1 MDPSISPGTS
11 PFCLKPYTAEE
22 MANFPPVDEQLDY
35 LQKGAAEIIRLS
47 DLRERLEA
55 SRKTGQPLRVK
66 AGFDPTAPD
75 LHLGHTVLM
84 RKLKHFQDLGHQVIF
99 MIGDF
104 TSLIGDPTG
113 RSVTRKPLT
122 SEEITQNAKTYTEQV
137 FKILDRDKTEVRFNS
152 EWLSTLGFE
161 GIIRLASRFTVSQ
174 MLEREEFH
182 RRFNNEQP
190 ISLHEM
196 LYPLAQGYDSV
207 ALRADVELGGT
218 DQRFNLLIGRELQ
231 RHYEQP
237 SQIVLMTPIIEGL
250 DGVQKMSK
258 SLGNAIG
265 IHEPAQE
272 MYGKLMSISD
282 ELMWRYWIFLTDLRQ
297 SEVERMQSDFASG
310 ALHPMEAKKRL
321 ARTIVAGFHSE
332 EAARKADE
340 DWAMQFQQRNV
351 EGVAEEVAVDLRQVA
366 VAASL
371 ELALNDQNHPVDINV
386 AKLLVALGLKNSRT
400 EADRQV
406 TAGVNIDG
414 VTTSDKLIHLAKR
427 PARIPIRVGKQARIA
442 VIG

>member
-1 MDPSISPGTS
+1 MAIPVQPSPTQAT
-11 PFCLKPYTAEE
+11 P
-22 MANFPPVDEQLDY
+22 NQFPPVDEQLAY
-35 LQKGAAEIIRLS
+35 LQKGAAEIIRLP
-47 DLRERLEA
+47 DLRERLES
-55 SRKTGQPLRVK
+55 SRKAGRPLRVK

-190 ISLHEM
+190 ISLSEM

-207 ALRADVELGGT
+207 ALHADVELGGT

-231 RHYEQP
+231 RHYDQP

-272 MYGKLMSISD
+272 MYGKVMSISD

-297 SEVERMQSDFASG
+297 GDIERMQAEVSSG
-310 ALHPMEAKKRL
+310 TLHPMEAKKAL
-321 ARTIVAGFHSE
+321 ARTIVAGFYSE
-332 EAARKADE
+332 DAARKADE
-340 DWAMQFQQRNV
+340 GWAMQFQQRNV
-351 EGVAEEVAVDLRQVA
+351 DATAEEVVVDLRQVA

-371 ELALNDQNHPVDINV
+371 ELALNDLSRPIDIHV
-386 AKLLVALGLKNSRT
+386 RS
-400 EADRQV
+400 E
-406 TAGVNIDG
+406 
-414 VTTSDKLIHLAKR
+414 
-427 PARIPIRVGKQARIA
+427 
-442 VIG
+442 

>member
-1 MDPSISPGTS
+1 MAEVPTIPAPHQPSLL
-11 PFCLKPYTAEE
+11 FA
-22 MANFPPVDEQLDY
+22 PVDEQMDY
-35 LQKGAAEIIRLS
+35 LRKGAAEIISES
-47 DLRERLEA
+47 DLRERLEH
-55 SRKTGQPLRVK
+55 SRKEGRPLRVK

-99 MIGDF
+99 LIGDF

-122 SEEITQNAKTYTEQV
+122 REEIDRNAKTYTDQV
-137 FKILDRDKTEVRFNS
+137 FKILDREKTEVRFNS

-161 GIIRLASRFTVSQ
+161 GIIRLAAQFTVSQ

-190 ISLHEM
+190 ISLHEL
-196 LYPLAQGYDSV
+196 LYPLSQGYDSV

-218 DQRFNLLIGRELQ
+218 DQKFNLLRGRELQ
-231 RHYEQP
+231 RHYNQP

-297 SEVERMQSDFASG
+297 SEIEQMQADVAAG
-310 ALHPMEAKKRL
+310 TLHPMEAKKRL

-332 EAARKADE
+332 AAARKADE
-340 DWAMQFQQRNV
+340 DWALQFQKRDV
-351 EGVAEEVAVDLRQVA
+351 EAVAEEVAVDWRVVA
-366 VAASL
+366 RADAVSIEKAVQSPTV
-371 ELALNDQNHPVDINV
+371 PVYIDV
-386 AKLLVALGLKNSRT
+386 AKLLVALGLKKSRT

-414 VTTSDKLIHLAKR
+414 VTSTEKLMRVESR
-427 PARIPIRVGKQARIA
+427 PARIVVRVGKQARIA
-442 VIG
+442 VI

>member
-1 MDPSISPGTS
+1 MAIPVQQPSPTQAT
-11 PFCLKPYTAEE
+11 PNQFL
-22 MANFPPVDEQLDY
+22 PVDEQLDY
-35 LQKGAAEIIRLS
+35 LQKGAAEIIRLP
-47 DLRERLEA
+47 DLRERLET
-55 SRKTGQPLRVK
+55 SRNTGRPLRVK

-231 RHYEQP
+231 RHYDQP

-265 IHEPAQE
+265 IHEPAQQ

-297 SEVERMQSDFASG
+297 SQIEQMQADVASG
-310 ALHPMEAKKRL
+310 ALHPMEAKKWL
-321 ARTIVAGFHSE
+321 ARTIVAGFHSQ

-340 DWAMQFQQRNV
+340 NWALQFQQRNV
-351 EGVAEEVAVDLRQVA
+351 EAVAEEVAVDLRQVA
-366 VAASL
+366 RADAVTLQSAL
-371 ELALNDQNHPVDINV
+371 EDPALPVHIDV

-414 VTTSDKLIHLAKR
+414 VTSTEKLIHLARR
-427 PARIPIRVGKQARIA
+427 PVRIAVRVGKQARIA
-442 VIG
+442 VI

>member
-1 MDPSISPGTS
+1 MAIPLQQLSPAPAPG
-11 PFCLKPYTAEE
+11 
-22 MANFPPVDEQLDY
+22 NQFPPVDEQLDY
-35 LQKGAAEIIRLS
+35 LQKGAAEIIRIS
-47 DLRERLEA
+47 DLRERLES

-122 SEEITQNAKTYTEQV
+122 SEEITQNAKTYTDQV
-137 FKILDRDKTEVRFNS
+137 FKILDRNKTEVRFNS

-218 DQRFNLLIGRELQ
+218 DQRFNLLVGRELQ
-231 RHYEQP
+231 RHYDQP

-297 SEVERMQSDFASG
+297 SEVESMQREVESG
-310 ALHPMEAKKRL
+310 TLHPMEAKKRL

-340 DWAMQFQQRNV
+340 NWAMQFQERNV
-351 EGVAEEVAVDLRQVA
+351 EGVAEEAKVDLRRVVRA
-366 VAASL
+366 DAASL
-371 ELALNDQNHPVDINV
+371 DEAVRDRTRPVYLDV
-386 AKLLVALGLKNSRT
+386 AKLLVELGLKSSRT
-400 EADRQV
+400 DADRQV

-414 VTTSDKLIHLAKR
+414 VSSTEKLLKIETR
-427 PARIPIRVGKQARIA
+427 PARIAIRVGKRAKIA
-442 VIG
+442 LIES

>member
-1 MDPSISPGTS
+1 
-11 PFCLKPYTAEE
+11 

-231 RHYEQP
+231 RHYDQP

-297 SEVERMQSDFASG
+297 SEVERMKSDVASG

-340 DWAMQFQQRNV
+340 AWALQFQQRNV
-351 EGVAEEVAVDLRQVA
+351 EGVAEEVTIDFKRVVIADAVSVDRA
-366 VAASL
+366 VHDRNL
-371 ELALNDQNHPVDINV
+371 PVHVSV
-386 AKLLVALGLKNSRT
+386 AKLLVELGLKTSRA

-414 VTTSDKLIHLAKR
+414 VTSTDKLRVIEGRPKR
-427 PARIPIRVGKQARIA
+427 VAVRVGKRAKIA
-442 VIG
+442 VIT